1 MNVKLFDDTLELEK
15 DIKEKEEFENK
26 MKRKRNDLARE
37 IKFLL
42 EKVEI
47 KN

>member
-1 MNVKLFDDTLELEK
+1 MKLFDDTLVLEK

-26 MKRKRNDLARE
+26 MKRKQNDLARE

-42 EKVEI
+42 EKDEI
-47 KN
+47 KI

>member
-1 MNVKLFDDTLELEK
+1 MKLFDDTLVLEK

-26 MKRKRNDLARE
+26 MKRKQNDLARE